1 MTPDQV
7 LEQALGATNLSLVR
21 LACRAGAKP
30 SEHHLAGVLE
40 RAFQAPDP
48 RPFLPILRELVELGA
63 DPTQPVSDGRSCLDM
78 ARQSNRLDCYWV
90 LVSADG
96 PRVA

>member
-7 LEQALGATNLSLVR
+7 LEQALAAANLSMVR
-21 LACRAGAKP
+21 LACRAGATV
-30 SEHHLAGVLE
+30 SEHHLARTLE
-40 RAFQAPDP
+40 RALQAPDA
-48 RPFLPILRELVELGA
+48 RPLFPLLRELVELGA
-63 DPTQPVSDGRSCLDM
+63 DPTKPVLEGRCCLDM

-96 PRVA
+96 PRSA